1 MNRIFPLAG
10 VALALAVVACANP
23 AKDKPKAVVS
33 PAEPV
38 IAKASEDP
46 KATGETT
53 IFTFDQTDSKIE
65 WVGAKLTMKHDGG
78 FKIFDGDMHLTGGLE
93 TARINVNIDTGS
105 IWSDT
110 EKLTEHLKSPDF
122 FDVAKYPKASFKS
135 ISIVKSAEGD
145 TYSITGTLELTGNRK
160 QIKFPATLSLEG
172 DVFKAD
178 AEFSIN
184 RKDFGM
190 VYPGMPDDLI
200 HELVLIKLSVVA
212 KKQ

>member
-1 MNRIFPLAG
+1 MNRILPLAG

-23 AKDKPKAVVS
+23 GKDKPKAVVS
-33 PAEPV
+33 PAEPAAV
-38 IAKASEDP
+38 KAPEAPAPAEKS
-46 KATGETT
+46 TV
-53 IFTFDQTDSKIE
+53 FTFDQSDSKIE
-65 WVGAKLTMKHDGG
+65 WVGAKVTLKHDGG
-78 FKIFDGDMHLTGGLE
+78 FKTFAGDVLLTGGLE
-93 TARINVNIDTGS
+93 TARFNVAIDTDS
-105 IWSDT
+105 IWSDN
-110 EKLTEHLKSPDF
+110 EKLTGHLKSPDF
-122 FDVAKYPKASFKS
+122 FDVAQYPKATFHSTA
-135 ISIVKSAEGD
+135 VAKSAEGD
-145 TYSITGTLELTGNRK
+145 TYDITGTLEMIGNRK
-160 QIKFPATLSLEG
+160 QITFPATLSVEG